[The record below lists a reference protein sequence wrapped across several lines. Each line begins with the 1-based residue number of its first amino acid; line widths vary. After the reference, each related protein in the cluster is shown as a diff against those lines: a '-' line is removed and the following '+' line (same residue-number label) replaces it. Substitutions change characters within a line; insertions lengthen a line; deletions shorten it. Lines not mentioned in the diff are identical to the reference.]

1 MIIKR
6 TIEIDYGHTLPNH
19 FSFCN
24 QIHGHR
30 GVITAH
36 VQGEMIKK
44 SGDSSEGMVIDF
56 KIVKELMMKNIHDV
70 LDHGFAIWIED
81 KRPIAVDYF
90 IQDGSATGRKTTI
103 HLSTLNFIKA
113 RNEKMLITQNPPT
126 AEHLAQWA
134 FFTLYPLLEEHK
146 VKLVNVDWQETPS
159 SVASYSFI
167 DYEKDN

>member
-1 MIIKR
+1 MIIKK
-6 TIEIDYGHTLPNH
+6 TIELDYGHILPNH

-36 VQGEMIKK
+36 VQGEVIKK

-56 KIVKELMMKNIHDV
+56 KIVKSLMMATIHDV
-70 LDHGFAIWIED
+70 LDHGFAVWD
-81 KRPIAVDYF
+81 
-90 IQDGSATGRKTTI
+90 QDTKQDIMISGGTI
-103 HLSTLNFIKA
+103 GTSVLEIIIA
-113 RNEKMLITQNPPT
+113 RNTKVLRCAEPPT
-126 AEHLAQWA
+126 AEYLAKWA
-134 FFTLYPLLEEHK
+134 FATLYPLLKDHN